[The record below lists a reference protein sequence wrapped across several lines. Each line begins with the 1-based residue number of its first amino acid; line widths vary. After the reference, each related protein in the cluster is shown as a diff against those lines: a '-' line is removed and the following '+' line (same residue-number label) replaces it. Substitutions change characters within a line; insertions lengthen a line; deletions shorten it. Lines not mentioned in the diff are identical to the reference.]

1 MGAAVGRYLPL
12 CSGRYHCHCCHSRIL
27 IFTLW
32 QFNLDWHARD
42 RTDGW
47 SATAFAADVDADA
60 IVAQTKFLASTYACI
75 YLCTRV
81 SVHIRRLL
89 GWVVVSSGRRL
100 TPPALH
106 SFGGWLLL
114 DAFIYKLFFFFGFC
128 LFFFFSVK
136 KNASQR
142 IAETYG
148 DGNALCMML
157 YYVCMHSGLCL
168 CTNSCAARSRLL
180 LIDHN
185 ERQ

>member
-1 MGAAVGRYLPL
+1 MTIQSGLARSWSNRRLVGDSVCGRCGCGRYSGSDQVLGINVCLHLPMYS
-12 CSGRYHCHCCHSRIL
+12 CICPYTAAFGVSRCE
-27 IFTLW
+27 F
-32 QFNLDWHARD
+32 RP
-42 RTDGW
+42 
-47 SATAFAADVDADA
+47 
-60 IVAQTKFLASTYACI
+60 QTY
-75 YLCTRV
+75 
-81 SVHIRRLL
+81 
-89 GWVVVSSGRRL
+89 
-100 TPPALH
+100 PPALH